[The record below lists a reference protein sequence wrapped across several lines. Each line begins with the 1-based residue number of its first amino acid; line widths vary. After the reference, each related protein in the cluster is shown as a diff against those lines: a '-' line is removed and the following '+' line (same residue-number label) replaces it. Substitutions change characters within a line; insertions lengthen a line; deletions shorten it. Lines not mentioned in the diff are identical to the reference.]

1 MKGRGRGF
9 PQHKKKPNTSGQQVV
24 EAEETSRGARKRTG
38 PSRGSRGRGRGGR
51 GVTQGGEDC
60 DEERPGTNRDVPSR
74 ARRRARGR
82 RGRGPAVLTHDDLV
96 QQFQQER
103 IAAEQVKQHHISI
116 FLLLLSLD

>member
-1 MKGRGRGF
+1 M
-9 PQHKKKPNTSGQQVV
+9 
-24 EAEETSRGARKRTG
+24 
-38 PSRGSRGRGRGGR
+38 
-51 GVTQGGEDC
+51 TQGGEDC